1 MSKGIQMIPIFR
13 KPWFVGYMWFKL
25 LGGGGGVAGVWGGC

>member
-1 MSKGIQMIPIFR
+1 MSKGIQIIPIFR

-25 LGGGGGVAGVWGGC
+25 WRGGVEMYSL